1 MDNTSL
7 NKKVWNLATVLSA
20 QGIGANDY
28 LLQLTY
34 LLFLKMDYEKMEFLG
49 DESAI
54 PADCS
59 WKTIKDLDG
68 EDLLKKYN
76 KILDVLKTQKGL
88 IGTIFTDAQNK
99 ISKPVYLKKVISLID
114 KETWLEIDTDIKGS
128 IYESMLEKN
137 GQDKKSGA
145 GQYFTP
151 RALIKAMVD
160 VTRPKITETVYDPA
174 CGTGGFLLAAFDYM
188 KIQSN
193 DKAKQKTLK
202 TKAIH
207 GADNTPLL
215 VTMASMNMYLH
226 GVGSSVSPIKYQ
238 DSLENPPETLY
249 DVILANPPFGDRPSG
264 SVALNRPDFYAE
276 CNDNEMNFLQH
287 MMLSLKDGGRAAIV
301 LPDGVLTDGT
311 NAGKTIRRK
320 LLDDFNLHTLLRLP
334 RGLFYAG
341 VQPNVLFFT
350 RGTRTEKLWVYDY
363 RTDIKHTLVQNP
375 LKREDLDDFVACYNA
390 DNIAKRVATYSS
402 ENPDGRWRC
411 FEREE
416 LLKRNNYDLDLK
428 WIKPASKFDE
438 SLSMDD
444 VLQNIDTLKN
454 TLVASVDNLKKVL
467 GEISK
472 NE

>member
-20 QGIGANDY
+20 ASIGANDY

-34 LLFLKMDYEKMEFLG
+34 LLFLKMDYEKVQLLG
-49 DESAI
+49 DKSAI
-54 PADCS
+54 PADCT
-59 WKTIKDLDG
+59 WDKIKDLDG
-68 EDLLKKYN
+68 EDLLTKYN
-76 KILDVLKTQKGL
+76 KILDVLKGQKGL

-99 ISKPVYLKKVISLID
+99 INKPVYLKKVVSLID
-114 KETWLEIDTDIKGS
+114 KETWLSVDTDVKGA

-160 VTRPKITETVYDPA
+160 VTRPKITETVCDPA

-188 KIQSN
+188 KVQSN
-193 DKAKQKTLK
+193 DKEKQKNLK
-202 TKAIH
+202 TKGIH
-207 GADNTPLL
+207 GADNYALL

-226 GVGSSVSPIKYQ
+226 GIGSSVSPIKYQ

-287 MMLSLKDGGRAAIV
+287 MMLSLKDGGRAAVV

-311 NAGKTIRRK
+311 NAGKIIRRK

-341 VQPNVLFFT
+341 IQPNVLFFT
-350 RGTRTEKLWVYDY
+350 RGTRTENVWVYDY

-375 LKREDLDDFVACYNA
+375 LKREHLDDFVKCYNA
-390 DNIAKRVATYSS
+390 DNITKRVATYSD

-411 FEREE
+411 YSRAEI
-416 LLKRNNYDLDLK
+416 LKRDDLSLDLK

-438 SLSMDD
+438 SLTMDE
-444 VLQNIDTLKN
+444 VLQNIDNLKN
-454 TLVASVDNLKKVL
+454 TLVTSVENLKKVL